1 MRWTVVLTIS
11 LLCGWS
17 ALAPAGDTGGAGFNP
32 AAFKSNMSGGG
43 GFDSLAA
50 KGGGGF
56 DAQVAAAVDV
66 TATVT
71 PRHN

>member
-1 MRWTVVLTIS
+1 MRWTFALAFA
-11 LLCGWS
+11 LACGWS

-43 GFDSLAA
+43 GFDSPVA

-56 DAQVAAAVDV
+56 DAQVAAAAAVSAEV
-66 TATVT
+66 TSR
-71 PRHN
+71 P